1 MSKDNQKPAPAPAV
15 DAAKAPVTTAFDAA
29 KESRSDRAAFEAAMA
44 PSPSE
49 VLARAEAELAEH
61 QAAVERMRKAAG
73 AAAFRGTKTY
83 VVGPGKHYRKGKMYE
98 PGELITV
105 TDEKPGKDW
114 VLYDPNAVKAV
125 EVPAPVA
132 AAGRASDQDVA

>member
-1 MSKDNQKPAPAPAV
+1 MSKDNQKPAPAV
-15 DAAKAPVTTAFDAA
+15 DAAKAPVTDPAA
-29 KESRSDRAAFEAAMA
+29 KPVVDVSL
-44 PSPSE
+44 SE
-49 VLARAEAELAEH
+49 LARAEAELAER
-61 QAAVERMRKAAG
+61 QAAVERLRKAAG

-114 VLYDPNAVKAV
+114 VPYDPNAVKAV

>member
-1 MSKDNQKPAPAPAV
+1 MSKDNQKPAV
-15 DAAKAPVTTAFDAA
+15 EAAKTTVTTAFEAA
-29 KESRSDRAAFEAAMA
+29 KESRADKVSFEAAIA
-44 PSPSE
+44 PSPSAE
-49 VLARAEAELAEH
+49 LARAEAELAER
-61 QAAVERMRKAAG
+61 QAAVERLRKAVG
-73 AAAFRGTKTY
+73 NAAFLGTKTY
-83 VVGPGKHYRKGKMYE
+83 VIGPGKHYRKGKMYE

-114 VLYDPNAVKAV
+114 VLFNPNAVKAV